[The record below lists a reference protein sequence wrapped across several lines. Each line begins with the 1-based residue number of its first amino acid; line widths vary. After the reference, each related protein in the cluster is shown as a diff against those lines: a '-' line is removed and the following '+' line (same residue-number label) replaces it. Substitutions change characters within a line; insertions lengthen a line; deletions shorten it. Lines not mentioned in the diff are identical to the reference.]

1 MNWEMIGWLALGA
14 SGLLIAA
21 SFFAGRKPAVASGV
35 QAVDGAEP
43 HPLHAWLEIA
53 WPVFFIAAMGMLTLK
68 EVMGFAAVLLLA
80 TTITGVI
87 WGIDTAILK
96 PKRAAASE
104 PVVVEMARSFFPV
117 ILIVFFLRS
126 FLYEPFKIPSE
137 SMLPTLQVGD
147 FILVNKFTYG
157 VRLPV
162 INKKIVET
170 GSPQR
175 GDVMVFRFPEDTT
188 KDFIKRVVGVP
199 GDKIAYKQKRLTV
212 NDKPVEM
219 ESLGTATEVDKR
231 LGFRRFESFKEKFG
245 EKTHAIMVDPDMPG
259 VRLGGVRQFPNRD
272 NCEYNNEGV
281 VCTVPAGHYFMMGD
295 NRDNSDDSRYWG
307 FVPEENIVGKAVLI
321 WMNFGSFIKRVGT
334 TIE

>member
-1 MNWEMIGWLALGA
+1 MNWETIGWLALGA
-14 SGLLIAA
+14 SGLFIAA
-21 SFFAGRKPAVASGV
+21 SLFVRKKISPAGVAPSIEGDSP
-35 QAVDGAEP
+35 Q
-43 HPLHAWLEIA
+43 PLHAWLEIA

-68 EVMGFAAVLLLA
+68 EVLGFAAVLLLA
-80 TTITGVI
+80 TTITGAI
-87 WGIDTAILK
+87 WAIDSALLRS
-96 PKRAAASE
+96 KRGAESE

-117 ILIVFFLRS
+117 ILIVFLLRS

-162 INKKIVET
+162 INQKIFET

-175 GDVMVFRFPEDTT
+175 GDVMVFRFPEDPA
-188 KDFIKRVVGVP
+188 KDFIKRVVAIP
-199 GDKIAYKQKRLTV
+199 GDKIAYKQKRLSI
-212 NDKPVEM
+212 NDKAIET

-231 LGFRRFESFKEKFG
+231 LGFRRFESFREKFG
-245 EKTHAIMVDPDMPG
+245 EKIHTIMVDADTPG
-259 VRLGGVRQFPNRD
+259 VRLGGIRQFPNRD
-272 NCEYNNEGV
+272 NCEYNNDGV
-281 VCTVPAGHYFMMGD
+281 ACTVPAGHYFMMGD

-321 WMNFGSFIKRVGT
+321 WMNFGSFKRVGSS
-334 TIE
+334 IE

>member
-1 MNWEMIGWLALGA
+1 MNWEMIGWAALGA
-14 SGLLIAA
+14 SGLLIVA
-21 SFFAGRKPAVASGV
+21 SFFAGKKTVSAGAA
-35 QAVDGAEP
+35 QAIEEAGN

-80 TTITGVI
+80 TTITGLI
-87 WGIDTAILK
+87 WGLDTAVLK
-96 PKRAAASE
+96 PKRVAGSE
-104 PVVVEMARSFFPV
+104 PVLVEMARSFFPV

-162 INKKIVET
+162 INRKVVET

-175 GDVMVFRFPEDTT
+175 GDVMVFRFPDDPA
-188 KDFIKRVVGVP
+188 KDFIKRVVGIP
-199 GDKIAYKQKRLTV
+199 GDKIAYKQKRLTL
-212 NDKPVEM
+212 NDKPVGM

-231 LGFRRFESFKEKFG
+231 LGFRRFESFREKFG
-245 EKTHAIMVDPDMPG
+245 ERSHNIMLDPDTPG
-259 VRLGGVRQFPNRD
+259 VRLGGVRQFANRN
-272 NCEYNNEGV
+272 NCEYNNDGV

-321 WMNFGSFIKRVGT
+321 WMNFGSFKRVGT
-334 TIE
+334 SIE

>member
-1 MNWEMIGWLALGA
+1 MNWETIGWLALGI
-14 SGLLIAA
+14 SGALIAA
-21 SFFAGRKPAVASGV
+21 SFFVGKKIVPAGNVPAVS
-35 QAVDGAEP
+35 AEGS

-68 EVMGFAAVLLLA
+68 EIMGFAAVLLLA
-80 TTITGVI
+80 TTISGLI
-87 WGIDTAILK
+87 WGIDTLLLRKQRGESA
-96 PKRAAASE
+96 E

-117 ILIVFFLRS
+117 ILIVFLLRS

-170 GSPQR
+170 GTPQR
-175 GDVMVFRFPEDTT
+175 GDVMVFRYPEDPA
-188 KDFIKRVVGVP
+188 KDFIKRVVGTP
-199 GDKIAYKQKRLTV
+199 GDKIAYLKKRLTV
-212 NDKPVEM
+212 NGKEVDM
-219 ESLGTATEVDKR
+219 QSLGTATEVDQR
-231 LGFRRFESFKEKFG
+231 LGLRRFESFREKFADK
-245 EKTHAIMVDPDMPG
+245 EHSILLNPDAIG
-259 VRLGGVRQFPNRD
+259 VNLAGVRQFPNRN
-272 NCEYNNEGV
+272 NCEYNNDGV

-307 FVPEENIVGKAVLI
+307 FVPEENIVGKAVLV
-321 WMNFGSFIKRVGT
+321 WMNFSSLKRVGSS
-334 TIE
+334 IE